1 MGRFYSTHIL
11 RVPPVQALYDTVSR
25 RKEVRLPMPRC
36 FPRRAALF
44 FAALVF
50 TLSACAPSELESP
63 QNSEPEPGQSVSISP
78 SAEISP
84 SASPSEDPSPS
95 ADASPSASP
104 SEHPSSSAGA
114 GPSASQSESPSPS
127 ASAGPE
133 PADPPDVSS
142 SPIARPSAPS
152 GPVPEGEDVGNDW
165 FADAVFLGDSRT
177 DGLRLYSGIKGAT
190 FICHTGLSVF
200 TIGKNACI
208 KDEDGEKIT
217 AMDALAKQQ
226 YAKVYLML
234 GVNEL
239 GYTTTSFLKSY
250 TELVEQIK
258 ALQPGAA
265 IYLQTLIPINE
276 TIAYS
281 NGTNRGINNAKLKE
295 FNEVITHVAQ
305 EEGVFLVD
313 VDAPFW
319 SEEGCLAAENTG
331 DGVHLTRA
339 GYEAW
344 YAYLRTHTGDPFSS
358 AGLPPEEESS
368 PSYTPGLDPYSA
380 FDPLATP
387 SM

>member
-1 MGRFYSTHIL
+1 MGRFYSIL
-11 RVPPVQALYDTVSR
+11 IPRVRPLRTLYDTVSR
-25 RKEVRLPMPRC
+25 RKEVRLLMSRS

-50 TLSACAPSELESP
+50 TLSACGPSAAEPPQSGGLEP
-63 QNSEPEPGQSVSISP
+63 DQSVST
-78 SAEISP
+78 
-84 SASPSEDPSPS
+84 SPS
-95 ADASPSASP
+95 ADA
-104 SEHPSSSAGA
+104 
-114 GPSASQSESPSPS
+114 GPSKGQSESPSPS
-127 ASAGPE
+127 VDVSPSPSADAAPSASQPESPSPSASTSPE
-133 PADPPDVSS
+133 PTNSPDAS
-142 SPIARPSAPS
+142 SPAVRPSAPV
-152 GPVPEGEDVGNDW
+152 GAVPEGADVGNDW

-208 KDEDGEKIT
+208 KDADGVKIT

-239 GYTTTSFLKSY
+239 GYATTSFLTSY

-258 ALQPGAA
+258 QLQPGAA

-276 TIAYS
+276 PIAYS
-281 NGTNRGINNAKLKE
+281 NGTNRAINNEKLKE
-295 FNEVITHVAQ
+295 FNQVITQVAQ
-305 EEGVFLVD
+305 TEGVFLVD
-313 VDAPFW
+313 VDVPFW

-344 YAYLRTHTGDPFSS
+344 YAYLRTHTGDAASTAVFTP
-358 AGLPPEEESS
+358 GQENV
-368 PSYTPGLDPYSA
+368 PSCTPGLDPYSN
-380 FDPLATP
+380 FDYQAVPAP

>member
-1 MGRFYSTHIL
+1 M
-11 RVPPVQALYDTVSR
+11 SR
-25 RKEVRLPMPRC
+25 C
-36 FPRRAALF
+36 IPRRAALF

-50 TLSACAPSELESP
+50 TLSACGPSEAEPP
-63 QNSEPEPGQSVSISP
+63 QSSGPEPGQSVSAP
-78 SAEISP
+78 
-84 SASPSEDPSPS
+84 PSEDVSPSPTPSESPSSGADVSPSPS
-95 ADASPSASP
+95 ADVGPSPTP
-104 SEHPSSSAGA
+104 SER
-114 GPSASQSESPSPS
+114 PSPG

-133 PADPPDVSS
+133 PTDSPDVSS
-142 SPIARPSAPS
+142 SPIARPSAPA
-152 GPVPEGEDVGNDW
+152 GAVPEGEDVGKDW

-208 KDEDGEKIT
+208 KDADGVKIT

-276 TIAYS
+276 PIAYS
-281 NGTNRGINNAKLKE
+281 NGTNRAINNEKLKE
-295 FNEVITHVAQ
+295 FNQVITQVALD
-305 EEGVFLVD
+305 EGVFLVD
-313 VDAPFW
+313 VDVPFW

-344 YAYLRTHTGDPFSS
+344 YAYLRTHTGNAVSS
-358 AGLPPEEESS
+358 AGLTPEAGSS
-368 PSYTPGLDPYSA
+368 PSYTPGLDPYSDFNYQA
-380 FDPLATP
+380 APTP
-387 SM
+387 PA

>member
-1 MGRFYSTHIL
+1 MS
-11 RVPPVQALYDTVSR
+11 
-25 RKEVRLPMPRC
+25 RC

-50 TLSACAPSELESP
+50 TLSACAPADAPLP
-63 QNSEPEPGQSVSISP
+63 QASGSAPGQSESVSP
-78 SAEISP
+78 SPDAGP
-84 SASPSEDPSPS
+84 SKSQSESPSPS
-95 ADASPSASP
+95 AD
-104 SEHPSSSAGA
+104 A

-127 ASAGPE
+127 ASGSPPPSAGSDPE
-133 PADPPDVSS
+133 PTDSPDVSS
-142 SPIARPSAPS
+142 SPSARPSAPA
-152 GPVPEGEDVGNDW
+152 GAVPEGEDVGNDW

-177 DGLRLYSGIKGAT
+177 DGLRLYSGIKGAA

-208 KDEDGEKIT
+208 KDESGAKIT

-239 GYTTTSFLKSY
+239 GYTTTSFLNSY
-250 TELVEQIK
+250 TELVGQIK
-258 ALQPGAA
+258 ELQPGAA

-276 TIAYS
+276 PIAYA
-281 NGTNRGINNAKLKE
+281 NGTNRAINNEKLKE
-295 FNEVITHVAQ
+295 FNQVITHVAQ

-313 VDAPFW
+313 VDVPFW
-319 SEEGCLAAENTG
+319 SAEGCLAAENTG

-344 YAYLRTHTGDPFSS
+344 FAYLRTHTGDVSS
-358 AGLPPEEESS
+358 VVF
-368 PSYTPGLDPYSA
+368 TPGEEAPSTPGPDA
-380 FDPLATP
+380 FPPA
-387 SM
+387 

>member
-1 MGRFYSTHIL
+1 MS
-11 RVPPVQALYDTVSR
+11 
-25 RKEVRLPMPRC
+25 RC

-50 TLSACAPSELESP
+50 TLSACGPSEAGSLQS
-63 QNSEPEPGQSVSISP
+63 SGPEPGQS
-78 SAEISP
+78 
-84 SASPSEDPSPS
+84 ASPSPE
-95 ADASPSASP
+95 AEASPSS
-104 SEHPSSSAGA
+104 
-114 GPSASQSESPSPS
+114 SQSESPSP
-127 ASAGPE
+127 G
-133 PADPPDVSS
+133 ADTAPQATDSPDVSS
-142 SPIARPSAPS
+142 APGARPSAPA
-152 GPVPEGEDVGNDW
+152 GAVPEGEDVGNDW

-208 KDEDGEKIT
+208 KDENGEKIT

-239 GYTTTSFLKSY
+239 GYTTVSFLESY

-258 ALQPGAA
+258 ELQPGAA

-276 TIAYS
+276 PVAYS
-281 NGTNRGINNAKLKE
+281 NGTNRAINNEKLKE
-295 FNEVITHVAQ
+295 FNQVITQVALD
-305 EEGVFLVD
+305 EGVFLVD
-313 VDAPFW
+313 VDVPFW

-344 YAYLRTHTGDPFSS
+344 YAYLRTHTGDAAAPVEFTP
-358 AGLPPEEESS
+358 GEGSS
-368 PSYTPGLDPYSA
+368 PSYSPDPYSGSDDQA
-380 FDPLATP
+380 APAP

>member
-1 MGRFYSTHIL
+1 M
-11 RVPPVQALYDTVSR
+11 SR
-25 RKEVRLPMPRC
+25 YL
-36 FPRRAALF
+36 PRRAALF

-50 TLSACAPSELESP
+50 TLSACAPADAPLP
-63 QNSEPEPGQSVSISP
+63 QASGSAPGQSDIVSP
-78 SAEISP
+78 SPDAGP
-84 SASPSEDPSPS
+84 SKSQSESPSPS
-95 ADASPSASP
+95 AD
-104 SEHPSSSAGA
+104 A

-127 ASAGPE
+127 ASGSPPPSAGSDPE
-133 PADPPDVSS
+133 PTDSPDVSS
-142 SPIARPSAPS
+142 SPSARPSAPV
-152 GPVPEGEDVGNDW
+152 GAVPEGEDVGNDW

-208 KDEDGEKIT
+208 KDENGAKIT

-239 GYTTTSFLKSY
+239 GYNTTSFLSSY

-258 ALQPGAA
+258 ELQPGAA

-276 TIAYS
+276 PIAYA
-281 NGTNRGINNAKLKE
+281 NGTNRAINNEKLKE
-295 FNEVITHVAQ
+295 FNQVITHVAQ

-313 VDAPFW
+313 VDVPFW
-319 SEEGCLAAENTG
+319 SAEGCLAAENTG

-344 YAYLRTHTGDPFSS
+344 FAYLRTHTGDVSS
-358 AGLPPEEESS
+358 VVF
-368 PSYTPGLDPYSA
+368 TPGEEAPSTPGPDA
-380 FDPLATP
+380 FPPA
-387 SM
+387 

>member
-1 MGRFYSTHIL
+1 MS
-11 RVPPVQALYDTVSR
+11 
-25 RKEVRLPMPRC
+25 RC

-50 TLSACAPSELESP
+50 TLSACAPADAPLP
-63 QNSEPEPGQSVSISP
+63 QASGSAPGQSESVSP
-78 SAEISP
+78 SPDAGP
-84 SASPSEDPSPS
+84 SKSQSESPSPS
-95 ADASPSASP
+95 AD
-104 SEHPSSSAGA
+104 A

-127 ASAGPE
+127 ASGSPPPSAGSDPE
-133 PADPPDVSS
+133 PTDSPDVSS
-142 SPIARPSAPS
+142 SPSARPSAPA
-152 GPVPEGEDVGNDW
+152 GAVPEGEDVGNDW

-177 DGLRLYSGIKGAT
+177 DGLRLYSGIKGAA

-208 KDEDGEKIT
+208 KDESGAKIT

-239 GYTTTSFLKSY
+239 GYTTTSFLNSY
-250 TELVEQIK
+250 TELVGQIK
-258 ALQPGAA
+258 ELQPGAA

-276 TIAYS
+276 PIAYA
-281 NGTNRGINNAKLKE
+281 NGTNRAINNEKLKE
-295 FNEVITHVAQ
+295 FNQVITHVAQ

-313 VDAPFW
+313 VDVPFW
-319 SEEGCLAAENTG
+319 SAEGCLAAENTG

-344 YAYLRTHTGDPFSS
+344 FAYLRTHTGGVSS
-358 AGLPPEEESS
+358 VVF
-368 PSYTPGLDPYSA
+368 TPGEEAPSTPGPDA
-380 FDPLATP
+380 FPPA
-387 SM
+387 

>member
-1 MGRFYSTHIL
+1 MS
-11 RVPPVQALYDTVSR
+11 
-25 RKEVRLPMPRC
+25 RC

-50 TLSACAPSELESP
+50 TLSACAPADAPLP
-63 QNSEPEPGQSVSISP
+63 QASGSAPGQSESVSP
-78 SAEISP
+78 SPDAGP
-84 SASPSEDPSPS
+84 SKSQSESPSPS
-95 ADASPSASP
+95 AD
-104 SEHPSSSAGA
+104 A

-127 ASAGPE
+127 ASGSPPPSAGSDPE
-133 PADPPDVSS
+133 PTDSPDVSS
-142 SPIARPSAPS
+142 SPSARPSAPA
-152 GPVPEGEDVGNDW
+152 GAVPEGEDVGNDW

-208 KDEDGEKIT
+208 KDESGAKIT

-239 GYTTTSFLKSY
+239 GYTTTSFLSSY
-250 TELVEQIK
+250 TELVGQIK
-258 ALQPGAA
+258 ELQPGAA

-276 TIAYS
+276 PIAYA
-281 NGTNRGINNAKLKE
+281 NGTNRAINNEKLKE
-295 FNEVITHVAQ
+295 FNQVITHVAQ

-313 VDAPFW
+313 VDVPFW
-319 SEEGCLAAENTG
+319 SAEGCLAAENTG

-344 YAYLRTHTGDPFSS
+344 FAYLRTHTGDVSS
-358 AGLPPEEESS
+358 VVF
-368 PSYTPGLDPYSA
+368 TPGEEAPSTPGPDA
-380 FDPLATP
+380 FPPA
-387 SM
+387 

>member
-1 MGRFYSTHIL
+1 MS
-11 RVPPVQALYDTVSR
+11 
-25 RKEVRLPMPRC
+25 RC

-50 TLSACAPSELESP
+50 TLSACGPSELETP
-63 QNSEPEPGQSVSISP
+63 QNSEPEPGQSVSTSP

-84 SASPSEDPSPS
+84 TASPSESPSPG
-95 ADASPSASP
+95 ADAGPSASP
-104 SEHPSSSAGA
+104 SESSPPSADT
-114 GPSASQSESPSPS
+114 GPSAGQPESPPPGTGG
-127 ASAGPE
+127 GPE
-133 PADPPDVSS
+133 ATVSPDVSS
-142 SPIARPSAPS
+142 APIARPSAPA
-152 GPVPEGEDVGNDW
+152 GAVPEGEDVGNDW
-165 FADAVFLGDSRT
+165 FSDAVFLGDSRT

-208 KDEDGEKIT
+208 KDADGVKIT

-239 GYTTTSFLKSY
+239 GYTTVSFLKSY
-250 TELVEQIK
+250 TELVGQIK
-258 ALQPGAA
+258 ELQPGAA

-276 TIAYS
+276 PIAYS
-281 NGTNRGINNAKLKE
+281 NGTNRAINNEKLKE
-295 FNEVITHVAQ
+295 FNQVITQVALD
-305 EEGVFLVD
+305 EGVFLVD
-313 VDAPFW
+313 VDVPFW

-344 YAYLRTHTGDPFSS
+344 YAYLRTHTGDTTGPVEFTPGES
-358 AGLPPEEESS
+358 SS
-368 PSYTPGLDPYSA
+368 PSYSPGLDPYVD
-380 FDPLATP
+380 FDAQAAPVP